1 MPRSLTTHID
11 SPAQL
16 GARLRQAREGAA
28 LSQRQLAFPG
38 CTAAYISRLEAGAR
52 VPSLQMIN
60 ELATRLNVSPQWLAT
75 GVDVPAAQPADLVEA
90 QVALR
95 LGDVEEAERLLRA
108 RLAAGDPARAAA
120 LAGLG
125 QIAFRADRFDDA
137 IDLLQQAF
145 ELNGERALVDP
156 AAVDALGRA
165 HAARGSRET
174 AIALFGRALEEARA
188 ASAII
193 EELRFAMLLANAL
206 IDNGAFAQAAGVLA
220 STIRIAEELQDPIAS
235 ARVFWSQARLHTAEG
250 NASLAARYARRALDI
265 LERTENTAY
274 LGMAHHML
282 ASIEIEEGNGD
293 TALELLAR
301 GRELMGTSFT
311 DLDEAKFAIEE
322 ARALVL
328 VDRVQDAARS
338 GQRALSLVDALSPGD
353 RGRAY
358 GTLADV
364 FLAAGDAARAQ
375 MLYEQALE
383 LLVEHGKP
391 YALDVGRRYAD
402 VLEAEGDTTGALRV
416 LRMATEAAAAAVVER
431 R

>member
-1 MPRSLTTHID
+1 
-11 SPAQL
+11 
-16 GARLRQAREGAA
+16 
-28 LSQRQLAFPG
+28 
-38 CTAAYISRLEAGAR
+38 
-52 VPSLQMIN
+52 
-60 ELATRLNVSPQWLAT
+60 
-75 GVDVPAAQPADLVEA
+75 
-90 QVALR
+90 
-95 LGDVEEAERLLRA
+95 
-108 RLAAGDPARAAA
+108 
-120 LAGLG
+120 
-125 QIAFRADRFDDA
+125 
-137 IDLLQQAF
+137 
-145 ELNGERALVDP
+145 
-156 AAVDALGRA
+156 
-165 HAARGSRET
+165 
-174 AIALFGRALEEARA
+174 
-188 ASAII
+188 
-193 EELRFAMLLANAL
+193 
-206 IDNGAFAQAAGVLA
+206 
-220 STIRIAEELQDPIAS
+220 
-235 ARVFWSQARLHTAEG
+235 
-250 NASLAARYARRALDI
+250 
-265 LERTENTAY
+265 
-274 LGMAHHML
+274 ML